1 MSAIREAFATKA
13 IDPPVKA
20 APVPVAR
27 DPKAVVDAYW
37 RWLSPEGRDRLDAAA
52 LAQAD
57 PALRAEIEGETRP
70 IMKGLMMSAVRDAHL
85 KSILNVPVIGSGQ
98 TRRRPRGPDLSLP
111 W

>member
-37 RWLSPEGRDRLDAAA
+37 RWLSPEERDRLDAAA
-52 LAQAD
+52 LAQAN

-70 IMKGLMMSAVRDAHL
+70 FMKRLLMSAVRDEYL
-85 KSILNVPVIGSGQ
+85 KRIHD
-98 TRRRPRGPDLSLP
+98 RPMTS
-111 W
+111 